1 MAAERGSYTFD
12 IMVDEFVT
20 FVVAGMETTANSLAL
35 SMMELARRPDLV
47 ERFVLQT
54 NDEKKTICPIH
65 TNITFINRN
74 TWPFY
79 LRVVSFSYTCM
90 L

>member
-35 SMMELARRPDLV
+35 SMMELARRPDLA
-47 ERFVLQT
+47 ERFVSQT
-54 NDEKKTICPIH
+54 NDEKK
-65 TNITFINRN
+65 NS
-74 TWPFY
+74 
-79 LRVVSFSYTCM
+79 LSYTHKHYFH
-90 L
+90 

>member
-35 SMMELARRPDLV
+35 CMMELARRPDLV

-54 NDEKKTICPIH
+54 N
-65 TNITFINRN
+65 ITQIIFKSEI
-74 TWPFY
+74 PQK
-79 LRVVSFSYTCM
+79 SS
-90 L
+90 

>member
-47 ERFVLQT
+47 ERFVSQT
-54 NDEKKTICPIH
+54 NDEKKFKQ
-65 TNITFINRN
+65 FI
-74 TWPFY
+74 
-79 LRVVSFSYTCM
+79 LYTQT
-90 L
+90 LPSLTEILGHFI

>member
-47 ERFVLQT
+47 ERFV
-54 NDEKKTICPIH
+54 
-65 TNITFINRN
+65 
-74 TWPFY
+74 
-79 LRVVSFSYTCM
+79 
-90 L
+90 